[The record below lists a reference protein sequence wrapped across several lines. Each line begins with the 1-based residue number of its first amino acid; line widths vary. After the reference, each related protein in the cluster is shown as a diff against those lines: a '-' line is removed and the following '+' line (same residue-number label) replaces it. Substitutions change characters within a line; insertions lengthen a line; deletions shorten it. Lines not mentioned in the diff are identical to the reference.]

1 MTGWGRLHGSKTS
14 AYSTNLPGWSSPTGL
29 DGRRPQEPSPFAS
42 AVWTPF
48 LATNG
53 PWSYRRRPTVPAV
66 PEQVA
71 HLPGIGLAGLALL
84 SGVQARLAA
93 TLTTFMMACFVVLL
107 HLPRVIA
114 NPELRVEWIML
125 AVSSSLTGAAWLV
138 RKYST

>member
-1 MTGWGRLHGSKTS
+1 ML
-14 AYSTNLPGWSSPTGL
+14 Y
-29 DGRRPQEPSPFAS
+29 
-42 AVWTPF
+42 
-48 LATNG
+48 
-53 PWSYRRRPTVPAV
+53 
-66 PEQVA
+66 
-71 HLPGIGLAGLALL
+71 ALV